1 MDKVHDFLC
10 ILAGVELGKEVR
22 IGKKL
27 DQRLKRTQMR
37 VVVLRAEREQVLHR
51 IVVLA
56 AKLDRILE
64 RHNTHGRLESSAL
77 GTGVR
82 ERHVLRDHDVRAKFV
97 DTLDDVVNVAL
108 RHLAIGNQRSRCL
121 ADGILPVARLNIEL
135 N

>member
-1 MDKVHDFLC
+1 ML
-10 ILAGVELGKEVR
+10 
-22 IGKKL
+22 GKKL

-121 ADGILPVARLNIEL
+121 AS
-135 N
+135 